1 MIVSSFEKSP
11 QGKWYLKVE
20 GKPFL
25 YNSVEAYLK
34 NKRMLPKIFSCCT
47 KAGYSILSLWL
58 SWREVEFEEGNYD
71 FASLQKII
79 DLAKEYDLRVEI
91 VWGGTNFCD
100 KLDVRLVPDWIL
112 LNKTYLLHDKSKN
125 PIYVSGNDMGM
136 CNVANAKSKKLLAI
150 EKKVLLSII

>member
-47 KAGYSILSLWL
+47 KAGYSILYLWL

-71 FASLQKII
+71 FASLQTI
-79 DLAKEYDLRVEI
+79 
-91 VWGGTNFCD
+91 
-100 KLDVRLVPDWIL
+100 
-112 LNKTYLLHDKSKN
+112 SKGA
-125 PIYVSGNDMGM
+125 SFTQ
-136 CNVANAKSKKLLAI
+136 LFI
-150 EKKVLLSII
+150 EKLSADT